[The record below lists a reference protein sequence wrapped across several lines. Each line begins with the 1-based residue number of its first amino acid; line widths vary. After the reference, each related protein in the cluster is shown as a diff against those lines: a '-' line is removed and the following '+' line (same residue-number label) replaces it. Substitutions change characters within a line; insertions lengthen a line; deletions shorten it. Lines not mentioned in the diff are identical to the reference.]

1 MIGVFSTWLP
11 LAAAAAYIVTFYIT
25 PYNEIYYADSD
36 DSDVPFTLAIVE
48 CSWSAATFI
57 FGMLLSAVAG
67 SKRVHLIAAVFF
79 GVGVLL
85 QGTAGIMRGT
95 NLGVFGDDE
104 STCLDASLS
113 GCPTSRY
120 EAVNDEIQ
128 FTAPSGG
135 DCQFW
140 FWGPDMRAR
149 YTGAD
154 ACGGYGQTDGA
165 CGPLIENYMDWSR
178 ASSYGWRDDPA
189 DIAAASAGHIATID
203 KVHNMK
209 YLFGL
214 QATIGNVSIPP
225 AYAYTVQPSIADCW
239 YWGCSPVC
247 QPHRYRV
254 NRWWL
259 VSSGALFVVY
269 VVCMILSLVAW
280 RRRPAPVVAKA
291 VAKAVAVPDVES
303 PLSFRVPEIGRRKR
317 RVLQNP
323 SGLLF

>member
-57 FGMLLSAVAG
+57 FGMLLSVVT
-67 SKRVHLIAAVFF
+67 STKRVYLIAAVFF
-79 GVGVLL
+79 GLGVLL

-154 ACGGYGQTDGA
+154 ACGGYGQSDGV
-165 CGPLIENYMDWSR
+165 CGALIENYMDWSR

-189 DIAAASAGHIATID
+189 DIAAASEGHIATID
-203 KVHNMK
+203 KIHNMK
-209 YLFGL
+209 YLFSQ

-225 AYAYTVQPSIADCW
+225 AYAYSVQPSIAGCW

-247 QPHRYRV
+247 QPHRYQV

-259 VSSGALFVVY
+259 VSSAALFVVY
-269 VVCMILSLVAW
+269 VICMILSLVAW
-280 RRRPAPVVAKA
+280 RRPSEPVSAKA
-291 VAKAVAVPDVES
+291 VALPDVEANVA
-303 PLSFRVPEIGRRKR
+303 FQVPEMGRRKR
-317 RVLQNP
+317 RAIQNP